1 METDE
6 VRSFGPDQIGE
17 ALQLLLDAEELC
29 GHNVI
34 AYDIP
39 ALQKIYP
46 DFTVTAKVTDTL
58 VLSRLIKST
67 LAEDDYIRHAKNP
80 HAFPKRMVGSH
91 SLKAWGLR
99 MSLDKNE
106 DHFKGDYD
114 GGWEAY
120 SQEMLAYCVIDTSVT
135 KTLYEHLMDQGFS
148 QESIDL
154 EHSLANICLRIG
166 NNGWTFDRAAAV
178 ELYAELCQ
186 KRDDL
191 NQSLDSL
198 FPPWEITEEFTPAR
212 DNKTL
217 GYVKGEVFIKRKTV
231 EFNPGSRRH
240 IEFCLKQK
248 YGWKPKK
255 FTQGQGHA
263 EINETILGELDYPEA
278 QKLSEFF
285 MVQKR
290 IGQLAEGPA
299 AWLKKVDDDGKIRH
313 TIVSG
318 GTISGRAA
326 HRSPNLAQVPKTGLP
341 YGENCRKLFTVPAG
355 WTLVGADLSGLEL
368 RTLAMF
374 LDDGGEYSRQ
384 ILEGD
389 IHTYNQHSA
398 GLSSR
403 NEAKRFI
410 YSLLFGA
417 GDALIGKIVGG
428 NAKKGKEL
436 KDKFNAS
443 IPAYAKLQSNLKRA
457 AQRGYLKGLDGR
469 FLYIREE
476 RKLLSQLLQSS
487 GAVLCKKWVELIDTE
502 INKVHGPDQAYIM
515 AWVHDE
521 VQIACKTKEIAEDVR
536 QIAIRMAGEAGRHF
550 KTAIRIDADAGLGV
564 TWADTH

>member
-1 METDE
+1 MN
-6 VRSFGPDQIGE
+6 
-17 ALQLLLDAEELC
+17 L
-29 GHNVI
+29 
-34 AYDIP
+34 
-39 ALQKIYP
+39 
-46 DFTVTAKVTDTL
+46 
-58 VLSRLIKST
+58 
-67 LAEDDYIRHAKNP
+67 
-80 HAFPKRMVGSH
+80 
-91 SLKAWGLR
+91 
-99 MSLDKNE
+99 
-106 DHFKGDYD
+106 
-114 GGWEAY
+114 
-120 SQEMLAYCVIDTSVT
+120 
-135 KTLYEHLMDQGFS
+135 
-148 QESIDL
+148 
-154 EHSLANICLRIG
+154 
-166 NNGWTFDRAAAV
+166 
-178 ELYAELCQ
+178 
-186 KRDDL
+186 
-191 NQSLDSL
+191 
-198 FPPWEITEEFTPAR
+198 
-212 DNKTL
+212 
-217 GYVKGEVFIKRKTV
+217 
-231 EFNPGSRRH
+231 
-240 IEFCLKQK
+240 
-248 YGWKPKK
+248 GWKPKK

-326 HRSPNLAQVPKTGLP
+326 HRSPNLATIPKAGLP

-374 LDDGGEYSRQ
+374 LDDGGEYARQ

-389 IHTYNQHSA
+389 IHTYNQNSA

-403 NEAKRFI
+403 SEAKRFI

-550 KTAIRIDADAGLGV
+550 KTAIRIDADASLGV